1 MPLFIN
7 GNGTTAWV
15 THTISSPLQISITT
29 PRQAASSGQQPR
41 AVMCDSIHSD
51 DGTTSVATSSAT
63 TWAKTP
69 TSLLSTATTW
79 DKTPTSLHNSSI
91 TWSHNKLHNNT
102 VHVTAH
108 TITVR

>member
-51 DGTTSVATSSAT
+51 DGTTYVATSSAT
-63 TWAKTP
+63 TGPKLP
-69 TSLLSTATTW
+69 PRCLSPQPRGPKPPPRCTTRA
-79 DKTPTSLHNSSI
+79 
-91 TWSHNKLHNNT
+91 SHGAIINC
-102 VHVTAH
+102 
-108 TITVR
+108 TITQFMLQLIRSQ